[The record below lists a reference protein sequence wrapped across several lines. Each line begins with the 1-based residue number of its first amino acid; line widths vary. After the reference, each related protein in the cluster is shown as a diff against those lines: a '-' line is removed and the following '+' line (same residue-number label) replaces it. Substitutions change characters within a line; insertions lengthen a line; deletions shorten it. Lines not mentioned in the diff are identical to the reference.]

1 MGSVRC
7 RRSRPAWHKN
17 CKTPDALLSAQRK
30 MLRSQVNRIGGRS
43 MAESS
48 HPSDSSAPVAVH
60 LMDSALGRPIRTWKF
75 TSKQLIT
82 IGRADEC
89 DVQISDPYVSR
100 NHAELRAADGN
111 WSLLSLGRHGILVQG
126 ETITEIP
133 LTAETIFRLGS
144 SGPTLRFDPAAPTA
158 ESPAAAPSDN
168 RMTMMF
174 DSTLVENMFELDH
187 SKLERE
193 VGEIA
198 DADYFQQLQ
207 ERAKKLREQR
217 K

>member
-1 MGSVRC
+1 
-7 RRSRPAWHKN
+7 
-17 CKTPDALLSAQRK
+17 
-30 MLRSQVNRIGGRS
+30 
-43 MAESS
+43 
-48 HPSDSSAPVAVH
+48 
-60 LMDSALGRPIRTWKF
+60 MDSALGRPIRTWNF

-100 NHAELRAADGN
+100 NHAELHATGGN
-111 WSLLSLGRHGILVQG
+111 WSLVSRGRHGIQIQG

-144 SGPTLRFDPAAPTA
+144 GGPTLRFDPIAANS

-174 DSTLVENMFELDH
+174 DSTLVKDMFELDH
-187 SKLERE
+187 HKLERE
-193 VGEIA
+193 VSEIA

-207 ERAKKLREQR
+207 QRAKQLREQR